1 MISQHDLVIL
11 SNLSGPST
19 LTADTCTAAAVG
31 SFGTAVGVSI
41 SVTFVVSFS
50 MGVLMASVLCYIPR
64 RSHKAS
70 SHSNPATTYDEVIT
84 NKKVAGD
91 VMEMNSNTAEIH

>member
-1 MISQHDLVIL
+1 MVSV
-11 SNLSGPST
+11 
-19 LTADTCTAAAVG
+19 DTAAVG
-31 SFGTAVGVSI
+31 AVIGTVAGVSV
-41 SVTFVVSFS
+41 SVIVVSFA

>member
-1 MISQHDLVIL
+1 MVSV
-11 SNLSGPST
+11 
-19 LTADTCTAAAVG
+19 DTAAVG
-31 SFGTAVGVSI
+31 AVIGTVAGVSV
-41 SVTFVVSFS
+41 SVIIVVSFA